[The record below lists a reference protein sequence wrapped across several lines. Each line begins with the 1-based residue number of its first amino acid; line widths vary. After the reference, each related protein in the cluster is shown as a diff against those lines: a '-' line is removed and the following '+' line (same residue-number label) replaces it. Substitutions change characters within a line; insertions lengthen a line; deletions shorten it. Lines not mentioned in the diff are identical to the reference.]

1 MSQNRFDLAVI
12 GGGIVGLATTLALRR
27 KYPDANIVVLEKEQ
41 QVAQHQ
47 TGHNSGVVHS
57 GIYYRPG
64 SLKAELCVRGVGLLK
79 AYCRE
84 RGLAYDECGKLIV
97 AVNDKENA
105 QLETLFQRGRD
116 NGVPDLAMLEG
127 DEIRVVEPHA
137 AGLRAILSPRTAI
150 VDYAAVANSFRRD
163 LEAQGVTVR
172 TGFGVTVVER
182 HGNSSTLRSRS
193 GAVEVGYFV
202 NCAGLHSDRIARL
215 SGEVPEVQ
223 IVPFRG
229 EYYFLVPE
237 RRGLVRGLIYPVPDP
252 DLPFLGVHFT
262 KTVDSRVEAGPNA
275 VLALAREGYTR
286 TRFHPGD
293 MIDAA
298 RYGGFWRVTARF
310 WKTGIY
316 EYYRSFSKRA
326 FVRSLQTL
334 VPEVRAQ
341 DLVPGGAGVRAQ
353 AVTRRGELV
362 DDFRIIRSEGA
373 LHVLNAPSPAAT
385 ASLAIGDYL
394 AQQAV

>member
-1 MSQNRFDLAVI
+1 
-12 GGGIVGLATTLALRR
+12 
-27 KYPDANIVVLEKEQ
+27 
-41 QVAQHQ
+41 
-47 TGHNSGVVHS
+47 
-57 GIYYRPG
+57 
-64 SLKAELCVRGVGLLK
+64 
-79 AYCRE
+79 
-84 RGLAYDECGKLIV
+84 
-97 AVNDKENA
+97 
-105 QLETLFQRGRD
+105 
-116 NGVPDLAMLEG
+116 
-127 DEIRVVEPHA
+127 
-137 AGLRAILSPRTAI
+137 
-150 VDYAAVANSFRRD
+150 
-163 LEAQGVTVR
+163 
-172 TGFGVTVVER
+172 
-182 HGNSSTLRSRS
+182 
-193 GAVEVGYFV
+193 
-202 NCAGLHSDRIARL
+202 
-215 SGEVPEVQ
+215 VQ

-341 DLVPGGAGVRAQ
+341 DLAPGGAGVRAQ